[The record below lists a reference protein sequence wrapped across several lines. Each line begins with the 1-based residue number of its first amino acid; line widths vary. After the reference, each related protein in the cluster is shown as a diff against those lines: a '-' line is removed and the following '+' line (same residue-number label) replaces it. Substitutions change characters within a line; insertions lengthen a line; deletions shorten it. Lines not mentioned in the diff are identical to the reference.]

1 MMGRVAA
8 VALVALCFAEQTA
21 ADSLYTSIQRS
32 DCRPPSPS
40 VAQPFT
46 DKDLGVQECPAPD
59 GWRLL
64 FVASQAN
71 SWLEVHGPGVRWSG
85 ERDVV
90 YESPIGLSPNVGG
103 DACRMAVRPRSPPA
117 RDHLSR
123 RRAGSQRS
131 YSTCLTPVR
140 CAARTGRA
148 VPDRARRL
156 ERGRARAGR
165 QTVRLSVVRAA

>member
-1 MMGRVAA
+1 MVGRVAA
-8 VALVALCFAEQTA
+8 VALVALCLAAETA

-103 DACRMAVRPRSPPA
+103 TLVEW
-117 RDHLSR
+117 
-123 RRAGSQRS
+123 
-131 YSTCLTPVR
+131 R
-140 CAARTGRA
+140 CD
-148 VPDRARRL
+148 PARRL
-156 ERGRARAGR
+156 RAIIFRVVAQDRSDPTRPVSRLFVVRLGPGAPCLIGRVVSNAAARALADR
-165 QTVRLSVVRAA
+165 PSACP

>member
-1 MMGRVAA
+1 MVGRVAA
-8 VALVALCFAEQTA
+8 VALVVLCLATETA
-21 ADSLYTSIQRS
+21 AGSLYTSIQRS

-71 SWLEVHGPGVRWSG
+71 SWLEVHGPGARWSG

-90 YESPIGLSPNVGG
+90 YENPIGLSPNVAGTLVEW
-103 DACRMAVRPRSPPA
+103 R
-117 RDHLSR
+117 RD
-123 RRAGSQRS
+123 
-131 YSTCLTPVR
+131 P
-140 CAARTGRA
+140 
-148 VPDRARRL
+148 ARRL
-156 ERGRARAGR
+156 RAIIFRVVAQDRSDPARRVSRLFVVRLGPGMPCLTGRVISNAAARALADGP
-165 QTVRLSVVRAA
+165 AACP